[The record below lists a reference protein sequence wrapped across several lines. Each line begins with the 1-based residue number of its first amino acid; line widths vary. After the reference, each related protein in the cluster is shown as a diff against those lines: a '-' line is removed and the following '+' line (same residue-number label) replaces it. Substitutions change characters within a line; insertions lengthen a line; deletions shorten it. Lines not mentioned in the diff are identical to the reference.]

1 MRVIGLTGKNCAGKD
16 SVAHVLEARAG
27 FERHSLSDVLRD
39 ELRRRGQPVTREALI
54 DLGRELRLAEGP
66 AVLAER
72 TKGMIRGERVVLV
85 SVRSPAE
92 VASLRELDGFVLWA
106 VQAPV
111 QVRFVR
117 ERDRN
122 RESAVRTL
130 EEFRALEARENTT
143 DPAAQQL
150 DATIAL
156 ADARIGNAG
165 TLDDLARLVLAR
177 WEALDG

>member
-1 MRVIGLTGKNCAGKD
+1 MRVIGITGRNCAGKD
-16 SVAHVLEARAG
+16 SVAHVLETRAG
-27 FERHSLSDVLRD
+27 FERHSLSDVLRE
-39 ELRRRGQPVTREALI
+39 ELRRRGEPVTREALI
-54 DLGRELRLAEGP
+54 DLGRKLRLTEGP

-72 TKGMIRGERVVLV
+72 MKGMIRGERVVLV

-92 VASLRELDGFVLWA
+92 VASLRALEGFVLWA
-106 VQAPV
+106 VEAPIE
-111 QVRFVR
+111 VRFVR

-122 RESAVRTL
+122 RESAVTTL
-130 EEFRALEARENTT
+130 EEFQALEARENTS

-156 ADARIGNAG
+156 ADEQLGNAG
-165 TLDDLARLVLAR
+165 TLDDLTRLVLER